1 MGPHIRGAEVLGGG
15 DPLLGIIKFFF
26 LMIHLKSVT
35 VILIV
40 ILVAV
45 TI

>member
-1 MGPHIRGAEVLGGG
+1 MGPHIRGAEAPGGG
-15 DPLLGIIKFFF
+15 DPLLGIIKFLFF
-26 LMIHLKSVT
+26 MIHLKSVT
-35 VILIV
+35 VKLTV